1 MGRKAGFADQTVYAA
16 MASGIADGVMPG
28 IRDISKASGVSI
40 GSLYHRFG
48 SYEGLLAE
56 TWAWSEGA
64 YLQGVISHIHNT
76 RGVRG
81 GLRAALYMPRFAR
94 RESASAPVL
103 VSGQRTVLRHAALAQ
118 GTRTRAADILGGAD
132 AALTGFAEGFGLR
145 RDEVELALI
154 EYPRTVVAVQ
164 LGADGL
170 DGSADA
176 LVRAAFW
183 ATISV
188 QQQQRAKAA

>member
-28 IRDISKASGVSI
+28 IKDISKASSVSI

-64 YLQGVISHIHNT
+64 YLRGVISHIHNT
-76 RGVRG
+76 QGVRG

-94 RESASAPVL
+94 KESAAAPVL
-103 VSGQRTVLRHAALAQ
+103 VSGQRAVLRRAALAQ
-118 GTRTRAADILGGAD
+118 DTRTRATDILGGVD
-132 AALTGFAEGFGLR
+132 AALSGFAERYQLG
-145 RDEVELALI
+145 RDEVELALM

-164 LGADGL
+164 LGRGGL

-183 ATISV
+183 ATINAQH
-188 QQQQRAKAA
+188 QQKAA

>member
-1 MGRKAGFADQTVYAA
+1 MGRKAGFTDQSVFAA

-28 IRDISKASGVSI
+28 IKDISRASRVSI

-64 YLQGVISHIHNT
+64 YLRGVVSHLHNT
-76 RGVRG
+76 QGVRG

-94 RESASAPVL
+94 KETTAAPVL
-103 VSGQRTVLRHAALAQ
+103 ISGQRAVLRHAALAQ
-118 GTRTRAADILGGAD
+118 DTRTRASDILDGID
-132 AALTGFAEGFGLR
+132 TALSGFAQRYGLR
-145 RDEVELALI
+145 RDEAELALI

-164 LGADGL
+164 LGHGGL

-183 ATISV
+183 ATINA
-188 QQQQRAKAA
+188 QQQQKAA